1 MRSGLRF
8 ALGLLALVPAFA
20 AAGAGA
26 ARPPVALTV
35 TPAHVELAGTARAT
49 VRIANTGSARAVVDV
64 SRAGFGLDLRG
75 RPKVVAGIGGRRSA
89 AGWLAFS
96 PRRVAIPPGSSAP
109 VTVTSTLPRDA
120 EPGDHDALVLFTTRG
135 PARGGVAVR
144 MRMGVVVVVRAPG
157 RVVHR
162 LRLRTLRVAGS
173 GRAAL
178 TFELLVANAGNVT
191 ERIDRSDARLSLFTR
206 GRRMARVPAE
216 PRELRPGTRGI
227 VRFRYAGPLRGRV
240 VARVELER
248 ETGEILQR
256 AFRLRL

>member
-120 EPGDHDALVLFTTRG
+120 EPGDHDALVLFTSQ
-135 PARGGVAVR
+135 PQGVAGLAVR
-144 MRMGVVVVVRAPG
+144 MRLGVVVVVRAPG
-157 RVVHR
+157 RIVRR
-162 LRLRTLRVAGS
+162 LALIGLRSRDSRRARV
-173 GRAAL
+173 L
-178 TFELLVANAGNVT
+178 ELVVANRGNVT
-191 ERIDRSDARLSLFTR
+191 ETLGKGRIRLTLRRGDTVRARPRPLSR
-206 GRRMARVPAE
+206 D
-216 PRELRPGTRGI
+216 LRPGTRGVVEFPVSRRLSGWMTAQ
-227 VRFRYAGPLRGRV
+227 VRVSSAGYSTARSFRV
-240 VARVELER
+240 
-248 ETGEILQR
+248 
-256 AFRLRL
+256 RL